1 VRRSVPRP
9 RVGVKSKVV
18 AAGLPKLIWPS
29 AAQWS
34 DQKAFA
40 FRRSSR
46 YCVDQRGIEP
56 GDRHVTHRTL
66 EITRREFGVA
76 LVATI
81 SRATLAAAQ
90 KPSPASELPPVSW
103 TCPMHAEVFAGAA
116 GKCPIC
122 TMDLVAVR
130 LVVVWT
136 CPVHTTVAELEAGR
150 CRTCRRDLV
159 RIIKGMS
166 WTCRLHP
173 KVDVIEP
180 GRCPTCKRT
189 LTLKYSDRPHGD
201 HNPKHGG
208 QFFMAPNNW
217 HLEVTHPAPGIF
229 RIYCYDDYSKP
240 FMPNGFTARLEERS
254 GPGKPVVHEP
264 VPFTLLQ
271 RRSPYL
277 EARVPSLGLP
287 AIIVA
292 KVQFQAGQPEYRFD
306 FQFYEYS
313 KEPAPQPAPP

>member
-1 VRRSVPRP
+1 MHPE
-9 RVGVKSKVV
+9 VV
-18 AAGLPKLIWPS
+18 DNK
-29 AAQWS
+29 
-34 DQKAFA
+34 
-40 FRRSSR
+40 
-46 YCVDQRGIEP
+46 
-56 GDRHVTHRTL
+56 
-66 EITRREFGVA
+66 
-76 LVATI
+76 
-81 SRATLAAAQ
+81 
-90 KPSPASELPPVSW
+90 
-103 TCPMHAEVFAGAA
+103 A

-122 TMDLVAVR
+122 AMNLVPVR
-130 LVVVWT
+130 LDLVWT
-136 CPVHTTVAELEAGR
+136 CMQHTTVAEPQAGK
-150 CRTCRRDLV
+150 CPKCGRDLIRV
-159 RIIKGMS
+159 IKAMS
-166 WTCRLHP
+166 WTCRAHP
-173 KVDVIEP
+173 TVESVDP

-189 LTLKYSDRPHGD
+189 LVVKYADRPHGD

-208 QFFMAPNNW
+208 HFVMAPNNW
-217 HLEVTHPAPGIF
+217 HVEVTHPSSGLF